1 MSKRNT
7 LWVEKYRP
15 QSLGDY
21 IFHDEQLKNK
31 INAII
36 KSGELPHLLL
46 SGVQGSGKTS
56 LSQVILNE
64 LNIDSN
70 DVMRINA
77 SDETGVD
84 AMRDKIKSFAQTY
97 PLGKFKVVQLEEC
110 DYLTHNAQASLR
122 MMLEEYSDNCRFIG
136 TCNHENKII
145 PALKSRM
152 QHFHFKAPPVDDV
165 LIKMGEILSFEGID
179 FDIDIL
185 NTYVT
190 TAYPDIRKT
199 INLLQQNS
207 VDGKLNSPSNEEL
220 SADYRFKLLD
230 YISSKD
236 FRGARKLVCDNV
248 SRDEFEDFYRFLYNN
263 VDKITKNIDKQESI
277 IVIIA
282 NYVYKHSLVADVEIN
297 AAACLIEIGLIL
309 E

>member
-1 MSKRNT
+1 MSKQHS

-15 QSLGDY
+15 QTLSDY
-21 IFHDEQLKNK
+21 IFHDDHLKNK
-31 INAII
+31 INAIV

-46 SGVQGSGKTS
+46 SGVQGAGKTS

-64 LNIDSN
+64 MEVDAN
-70 DVMRINA
+70 DIMRINA

-97 PLGKFKVVQLEEC
+97 PIGKFKVVQLEEM
-110 DYLTHNAQASLR
+110 DYLSHSAMASLR

-152 QHFHFKAPPVDDV
+152 QHFHFKSPPLDDV
-165 LIKMGEILSFEGID
+165 LIKMGEILAAENID

-185 NTYVT
+185 NTYT
-190 TAYPDIRKT
+190 SIAYPDIRKT

-207 VDGKLNSPSNEEL
+207 IDGKLNPPTSEEI

-230 YISSKD
+230 FISNKD
-236 FRGARKLVCDNV
+236 FRSARKLVCENV
-248 SRDEFEDFYRFLYNN
+248 SRDEFEDFYRFLYNT
-263 VDKITKNIDKQESI
+263 VDKITKNKDKQESV

-282 NYVYKHSLVADVEIN
+282 NYVYRHSLVADVEIN
-297 AAACLIEIGLIL
+297 AAACLIEIGQVL